1 MSDMVGKSEGAGG
14 EVGSAAMILAAGL
27 GTRMRPLTET
37 TPKPLVRLA
46 GRAML
51 DHTVDRLKTS
61 GVGRVVVNVHHL
73 ADQVERHVAA
83 LSGLDVA
90 ISDERDLLL
99 DTGGGLARALPE
111 LGQNAFFV
119 LNSDSVWI
127 ERHIPLLDRLRL
139 NWRDD
144 EMDCLLAL
152 CPTGDALG
160 FSGPG
165 DFTCDPSGL
174 LARRVEDT
182 APYVNTGIYL
192 AHPRIF
198 RDIPEGPFSM
208 NLLWDR
214 AIEQGRLY
222 GLEFDGLWMHVGT
235 PDALVDAEQRLAELS
250 AGRP

>member
-1 MSDMVGKSEGAGG
+1 MADTGLGVEQGTGA
-14 EVGSAAMILAAGL
+14 AAMILAAGL

-51 DHTVDRLKTS
+51 DHTVDRLKAS

-73 ADQVERHVAA
+73 ADQVESHVAG
-83 LSGLDVA
+83 LSGLDTV

-99 DTGGGLARALPE
+99 DTGGGLARALPH
-111 LGQNAFFV
+111 LGSAAFFV

-127 ERHIPLLDRLRL
+127 ERNIPLLDRLRQT
-139 NWRDD
+139 WRDD
-144 EMDCLLAL
+144 DMDCLLAL

-165 DFTCDPSGL
+165 DFTCNDSGV
-174 LARRVEDT
+174 LARRAEET

-198 RDIPEGPFSM
+198 RDIPDGPFSM

-214 AIEQGRLY
+214 AIDRGRLF

-250 AGRP
+250 AGQP